1 VPGKYARQDKIN
13 ENGLAFSLTNVFG
26 ELGGFEKIV

>member
-13 ENGLAFSLTNVFG
+13 ENGLALSLTNVFG
-26 ELGGFEKIV
+26 ELGGIKKIV